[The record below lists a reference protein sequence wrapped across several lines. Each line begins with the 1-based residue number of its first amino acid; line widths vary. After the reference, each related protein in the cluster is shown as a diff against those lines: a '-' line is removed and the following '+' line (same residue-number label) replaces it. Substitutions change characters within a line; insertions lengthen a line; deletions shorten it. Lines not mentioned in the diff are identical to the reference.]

1 MCLSATVVLLK
12 DNSTNDQTFL
22 CRENPPRRFVLCVFT
37 KYHRNGNRNCVW
49 NMTRLLLLYQ
59 LSK

>member
-1 MCLSATVVLLK
+1 MIFYVGRTH
-12 DNSTNDQTFL
+12 
-22 CRENPPRRFVLCVFT
+22 PGGYVLCVFT
-37 KYHRNGNRNCVW
+37 KYYRNGNRNCVW